1 VTLMTQQEEVSVIA
15 RLAFGLTIALVLWS
29 RAALALTGNEL
40 LKRCEDNDAVQRA
53 FCVGYVIGVA
63 DMVEEGPSGLICVA
77 TGVSNGQ
84 LSDIV
89 VKFLRDHPERRQL
102 QRKQPRRCCAN
113 GNLSL
118 PGRAGRATQIALQCG
133 LRTCTQGARQDRPT
147 CVRTSCSTSG

>member
-1 VTLMTQQEEVSVIA
+1 MTLMTQQEEVSVIA
-15 RLAFGLTIALVLWS
+15 RVAFGLTIALALWP

-89 VKFLRDHPERRQL
+89 VKFLRDHPERRHYSANSLVGVALMETYPCQDEPGA
-102 QRKQPRRCCAN
+102 QPK
-113 GNLSL
+113 
-118 PGRAGRATQIALQCG
+118 
-133 LRTCTQGARQDRPT
+133 
-147 CVRTSCSTSG
+147 